1 MSITV
6 WRLVHTAFGP
16 TAFDGAGAK
25 ENPGRWNLE
34 DIPIVYA
41 AGSAALAVLE
51 VLVGIDQWAFL
62 ENYYLIDAK
71 IDESHVELMTVEDL
85 PTDWRSIP
93 SARSTR
99 ALGTA
104 WARSRRS
111 VALAVPS
118 AVLPLETVYLLNP
131 NHPDFGSV
139 EIGRAVPFSLDPRL
153 RR

>member
-25 ENPGRWNLE
+25 KNPGRWNLD

-51 VLVGIDQWAFL
+51 VLVGVDQWAFL
-62 ENYYLIDAK
+62 EDYHLIPAR
-71 IDESHVELMTVEDL
+71 IDESRVALMTAEML

-93 SARSTR
+93 CAPSTR
-99 ALGTA
+99 AFGTA

-118 AVLPLETVYLLNP
+118 AVLPLETIYLLNP
-131 NHPDFGSV
+131 RHPDFASV
-139 EIGRAVPFSLDPRL
+139 EIGRPVPFSLDPRL